1 MVRARR
7 YILLLLEKR
16 VLFSSFLPLWIFS
29 KDAKKKIL
37 YMCKIPTSEEN
48 WELEHANYFK
58 NVIIL
63 LQAVPEQYCVV
74 LYFFKIMKIIIIVIF

>member
-1 MVRARR
+1 
-7 YILLLLEKR
+7 
-16 VLFSSFLPLWIFS
+16 
-29 KDAKKKIL
+29 
-37 YMCKIPTSEEN
+37 MCKIPTSEED

-74 LYFFKIMKIIIIVIF
+74 LYFF